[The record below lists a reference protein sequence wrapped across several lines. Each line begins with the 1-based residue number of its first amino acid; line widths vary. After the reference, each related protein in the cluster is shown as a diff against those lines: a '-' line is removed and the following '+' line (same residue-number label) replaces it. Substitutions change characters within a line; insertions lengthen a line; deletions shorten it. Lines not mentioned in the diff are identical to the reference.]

1 MKKEREW
8 GITLAEDHNSSATKF
23 KDIKIGD
30 ILDKA
35 KQRK

>member
-8 GITLAEDHNSSATKF
+8 GMTSAEDHNSSATKF
-23 KDIKIGD
+23 KNIKMGD
-30 ILDKA
+30 ILEKA